1 MTPEE
6 RWTKIENA
14 LQYAS
19 ELNARAAERLD
30 KHDERL
36 AQHESTVEKQNAGI
50 RDLIVV
56 SRTFLESQK
65 QASAQIQELRQAQH
79 ATGEKLNTLIDT
91 VDRFLKGL
99 RGPNGSGP

>member
-6 RWTKIENA
+6 RFTKIE
-14 LQYAS
+14 Q
-19 ELNARAAERLD
+19 
-30 KHDERL
+30 
-36 AQHESTVEKQNAGI
+36 QNAGI

-79 ATGEKLNTLIDT
+79 ATGEKLSTLIDT
-91 VDRFLKGL
+91 VNRFLKGL